1 MRQCKMGR
9 ITTYSNIKSYYKL
22 ELDEEQVRKW
32 YNLLNS
38 NLVRKAKH
46 FQYKV
51 EVLFKEMMLD
61 GPYAKTKYYAFRDEC
76 HKRGSPHIHAFI
88 TCIKNLK

>member
-1 MRQCKMGR
+1 MGR

-22 ELDEEQVRKW
+22 ELDEEQVRKR

-61 GPYAKTKYYAFRDEC
+61 GPYAKTKYYAFRDKC
-76 HKRGSPHIHAFI
+76 HKKGSPHIHAFI